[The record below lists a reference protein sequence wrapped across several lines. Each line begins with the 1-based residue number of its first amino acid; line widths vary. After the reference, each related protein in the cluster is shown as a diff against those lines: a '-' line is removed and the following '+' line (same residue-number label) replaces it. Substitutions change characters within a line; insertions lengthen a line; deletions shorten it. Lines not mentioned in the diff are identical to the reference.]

1 MSTDIICADEQAKA
15 LADQLKQLI
24 EKYYAEPAQSSRHL
38 EMNEVQAQ
46 IEKLGF
52 RVVRE
57 TQLAIDPDTG
67 NASLTADVTLYRRE
81 NAPTSH

>member
-1 MSTDIICADEQAKA
+1 MSTDICSDERAKD
-15 LADQLKQLI
+15 LAVQLKEMI
-24 EKYYAEPAQSSRHL
+24 EKYYPEPSQSSRHD
-38 EMNEVQAQ
+38 EMNALQAE

-57 TQLAIDPDTG
+57 IQLAIDPETG
-67 NASLTADVTLYRRE
+67 NASLTADIMLYRRE